1 MTAIAVQLGLDRFFA
16 VITAVLLRLGDLAAA
31 GRMRAL
37 SFLLRFYVCHTPLHD
52 QKLIIGDGRGPRSVR
67 LVYLS
72 RHPLAL
78 TR

>member
-37 SFLLRFYVCHTPLHD
+37 SFLLRFYVCHTPSTTKNSLSAMGVDRD
-52 QKLIIGDGRGPRSVR
+52 QSDWSI
-67 LVYLS
+67 
-72 RHPLAL
+72 
-78 TR
+78 